1 MIFEESYT
9 LHNGVAIPKLA
20 LGTWFIDD
28 DKAAEAVRA
37 AVDIGYRH
45 IDTAQ
50 AYGNERGVGEGI
62 RTCGIDRKDIFVTS
76 KVAAENKS
84 YASAMESI
92 EKTLETMGLD
102 YLDMMIIHSPQ
113 PWVEVNQSEDRY
125 YKENREVW
133 RALEDALGAGKL
145 RAIGVSNFL
154 EGDLENIFAG
164 CRVKPMVNQILC
176 HVGNSPLDLIDYC
189 RKRDIIVEA
198 YSPVAHGEALKDGHL
213 AEMAEKYGVTI
224 PQLCIRYDWQL
235 GTVVLPKTADP
246 EHMKANGD
254 IDFVI
259 SDADMELL
267 KNAEPVK
274 DYGSVRKRNTL
285 NSILDVITMFPFI
298 IPGSVLG
305 IAFVFAFNKSP
316 IILTGTA
323 LIMIIS
329 FAVRRMPYTVRS
341 STAILGNISPSIE
354 EAAISLGASDM
365 TTFRKITVPMM
376 MPGVLSGAIMS
387 WVTIISEL
395 SSSIILYTNST
406 QTLTVS
412 IYTEVIRGNYGN
424 ASAYATILTVTSI
437 LSLLLFYKVTGRRD
451 VSV

>member
-37 AVDIGYRH
+37 AVNIGYRH

-125 YKENREVW
+125 YEENREVW
-133 RALEDALGAGKL
+133 RALEDALEAGKL

-176 HVGNSPLDLIDYC
+176 HVGNSPLALIDYC
-189 RKRDIIVEA
+189 RKRDIVVEA
-198 YSPVAHGEALKDGHL
+198 YSPVAHVIGAHGKDA
-213 AEMAEKYGVTI
+213 AEH
-224 PQLCIRYDWQL
+224 
-235 GTVVLPKTADP
+235 VVA
-246 EHMKANGD
+246 H
-254 IDFVI
+254 V
-259 SDADMELL
+259 
-267 KNAEPVK
+267 
-274 DYGSVRKRNTL
+274 
-285 NSILDVITMFPFI
+285 
-298 IPGSVLG
+298 G
-305 IAFVFAFNKSP
+305 IHSR
-316 IILTGTA
+316 T
-323 LIMIIS
+323 
-329 FAVRRMPYTVRS
+329 
-341 STAILGNISPSIE
+341 
-354 EAAISLGASDM
+354 
-365 TTFRKITVPMM
+365 
-376 MPGVLSGAIMS
+376 
-387 WVTIISEL
+387 
-395 SSSIILYTNST
+395 
-406 QTLTVS
+406 
-412 IYTEVIRGNYGN
+412 
-424 ASAYATILTVTSI
+424 
-437 LSLLLFYKVTGRRD
+437 
-451 VSV
+451 